1 MTEASALT
9 ALADRVEGASDLG
22 LFDATTDPESCKIS
36 PSLSRAKE
44 LSAERIDRIIRE
56 EQPTHIIATV
66 SGGRD
71 SAAEVELARDMGVKI
86 DLILH
91 CRTGTGI
98 QETTDHVVDYYG
110 SLGPDFVMADAGTA
124 YEEYVMRK
132 GFFGIGRTAHNYSY
146 RVLKATPMRK
156 AISHA
161 VRQGR
166 RGVRVLLL
174 NGARASESDNRQANL
189 PETRRDPASPGNMW
203 VNLIHDWTAGTS
215 PARSP
220 APEPLSGGLPMCGN
234 MGWSGAMGSWET
246 PGASDEWYT
255 PAYVFEALGETFDV
269 DVAAPVGGAPH
280 VPASKWI
287 TSMFGGGLE
296 SEWGTENFVWMN
308 PPFGGRNAIVPWL
321 AKFFKHGNGIALTPD
336 RTSASWFWD
345 AWSRADRALFT
356 RKIRFLRPDGTEGVS
371 PSTGTCLW
379 AAGDRATVALERA
392 AIAGLGILAQPLRR
406 AA

>member
-9 ALADRVEGASDLG
+9 ALADRVEGANDIG
-22 LFDATTDPESCKIS
+22 LFDATTNPEGCKIS

-44 LSAERIDRIIRE
+44 LSAERIDRVIRE
-56 EQPTHIIATV
+56 EQPTHVIATV

-124 YEEYVMRK
+124 YEDYVMRK

-203 VNLIHDWTAGTS
+203 VNLIHDWTAGDRDLYLRLRNT
-215 PARSP
+215 PINPVAIQLCRSG
-220 APEPLSGGLPMCGN
+220 ECMCGT
-234 MGWSGAMGSWET
+234 MQSAQVRSEAGAVYPAWRAWLDDLEQRARAKHGWGW
-246 PGASDEWYT
+246 
-255 PAYVFEALGETFDV
+255 GETMPKPADTRQLDLFQPLCAGCAV
-269 DVAAPVGGAPH
+269 DE
-280 VPASKWI
+280 
-287 TSMFGGGLE
+287 T
-296 SEWGTENFVWMN
+296 
-308 PPFGGRNAIVPWL
+308 
-321 AKFFKHGNGIALTPD
+321 
-336 RTSASWFWD
+336 
-345 AWSRADRALFT
+345 SRADRL
-356 RKIRFLRPDGTEGVS
+356 S
-371 PSTGTCLW
+371 
-379 AAGDRATVALERA
+379 
-392 AIAGLGILAQPLRR
+392 LGAHLQSQDQTHVG
-406 AA
+406 